1 MDGTSSYPSVPALM
15 RAVRRTRALRGMKQS
30 HLAEL
35 LRVGQSSI
43 SKWESGTHVPPG
55 DMLDSLARFVTE
67 APARPSDAILKR
79 LVEQSSREVHLVC
92 DATHRLLA
100 ASPSRR
106 AEWHL
111 PSGNGEPMWRYATP
125 EIRRAED
132 LLPKFGWSER
142 NGMAVLFATGERC
155 DPVVPIRPG
164 RVLWERLPIGD
175 HGWARLVT
183 TLGPT
188 ELPPDNARAV

>member
-1 MDGTSSYPSVPALM
+1 MNGDPSYPSVPALM

-35 LRVGQSSI
+35 LGVGQSSV

-55 DMLDSLARFVTE
+55 NILDTLAAFVTE
-67 APARPSDAILKR
+67 APGTPSDAILKR

-92 DATHRLLA
+92 DVTHRLLA

-111 PSGNGEPMWRYATP
+111 PSGSGGPMWRYATP
-125 EIRRAED
+125 EIRRAEA
-132 LLPKFGWSER
+132 LLPEFGWSER
-142 NGMAVLFATGERC
+142 SGMAVLFATSEGS

-164 RVLWERLPIGD
+164 KVLWERLPIGD

-188 ELPPDNARAV
+188 ELPPDNAVEV